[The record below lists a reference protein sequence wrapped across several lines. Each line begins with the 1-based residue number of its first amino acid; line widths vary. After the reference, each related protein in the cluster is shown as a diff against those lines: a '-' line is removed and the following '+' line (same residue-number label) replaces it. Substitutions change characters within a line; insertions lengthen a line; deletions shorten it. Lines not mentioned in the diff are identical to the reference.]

1 MSDTQIIGARV
12 RDLRKARGRSQEE
25 LGELL
30 KLDKS
35 AISRVESGQRGLAV
49 QELALLAP
57 FLGVSV
63 DEILF
68 GAAADD
74 TLLLR
79 GEGDATEAA
88 AYAERVIDDFQYV
101 TALLP

>member
-1 MSDTQIIGARV
+1 MSETQDIGARV
-12 RDLRKARGRSQEE
+12 RNLRQAKDKSQEE
-25 LGELL
+25 LGVLL

-49 QELALLAP
+49 QELGLLAP

-63 DEILF
+63 EEIVY
-68 GAAADD
+68 GPARD

-88 AYAERVIDDFQYV
+88 AYAARVIDDFRYLL
-101 TALLP
+101 ALGV

>member
-1 MSDTQIIGARV
+1 VNETQMIGARV
-12 RDLRKARGRSQEE
+12 RELRKAREKSQED

-35 AISRVESGQRGLAV
+35 AISRVESGRRGLAV

-57 FLGVSV
+57 FLGTSV

-68 GAAADD
+68 GAAED

-79 GEGDATEAA
+79 GKGDASQAA
-88 AYAERVIDDFQYV
+88 DYAARVIDDFEYLV
-101 TALLP
+101 ALGA

>member
-1 MSDTQIIGARV
+1 MSDTHEIGARV
-12 RDLRKARGRSQEE
+12 RELRERRHKRQED

-30 KLDKS
+30 QLDKS

-49 QELALLAP
+49 QELARLAP

-68 GAAADD
+68 GATEDA
-74 TLLLR
+74 LLLR
-79 GEGDATEAA
+79 ADGDATDAA
-88 AYAERVIDDFQYV
+88 AYATRVIDDFEYLA
-101 TALLP
+101 ALSA